1 MVRISFSTLFKE
13 FKSTATWLQFPFLCG
28 AAKGPARD
36 GTARR
41 GEELCVVL
49 LLLLAGLA
57 HPHRN
62 KLLERKLSSEV
73 DWMLSRRVK
82 GGGPEQETLSS

>member
-36 GTARR
+36 GAARR

-49 LLLLAGLA
+49 LLLLAAQSGLGW
-57 HPHRN
+57 HIPTEIN
-62 KLLERKLSSEV
+62 C
-73 DWMLSRRVK
+73 
-82 GGGPEQETLSS
+82 